1 MTSVVIPT
9 APNPMTGIVVVVP
22 SHKVID
28 SSLTIEEATKLIVS
42 AGLVAPKRRIE
53 IPTPC

>member
-9 APNPMTGIVVVVP
+9 APNPMTGLIVVVP
-22 SHKVID
+22 STRIID

-42 AGLVAPKRRIE
+42 AGLVAPKRKSE
-53 IPTPC
+53 VVPLA